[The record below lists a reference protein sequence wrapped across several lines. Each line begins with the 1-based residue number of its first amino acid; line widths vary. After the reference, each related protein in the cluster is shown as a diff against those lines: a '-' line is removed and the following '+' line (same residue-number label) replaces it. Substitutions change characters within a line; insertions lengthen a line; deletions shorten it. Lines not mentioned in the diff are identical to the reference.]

1 MNVGGTKIVFM
12 YMHMHVLTNRLY
24 SITSTLEEISSLMKV
39 GGTKNKN
46 IVSMYVLHNYNVG
59 YTALHVL

>member
-24 SITSTLEEISSLMKV
+24 GITSTLEEISSLMKV

-46 IVSMYVLHNYNVG
+46 IVSMCVLHNYNVG